1 MNYTSLDDAYTIHHI
16 NPKTYG
22 GNIQYDPK
30 CIFCSNP
37 TSTALMT
44 TDGGAFRRCL
54 KCRKN
59 FKANIINGAIHNFNF
74 ATNHL
79 KGTN

>member
-1 MNYTSLDDAYTIHHI
+1 MNYTTLDTAYTIQHI
-16 NPKTYG
+16 YPKTYG
-22 GNIQYDPK
+22 GSIKYDPK
-30 CIFCSNP
+30 CIYCSHQY
-37 TSTALMT
+37 SFALMT
-44 TDGGAFRRCL
+44 TDGGAFRKCE

-59 FKANIINGAIHNFNF
+59 FKANIVNGAINNFNF